1 MGAALYDIYSFRF
14 MCNVTAGIVFTYVIL
29 YFFFCNGCEAIS
41 STFKNY
47 EEHEESERQ
56 LSKVKKLT
64 EISAPLPGHVVVIT
78 ALTDLFKFMIGCINP
93 FSMIREINERHR
105 VENDERSRD
114 LRESLLAASFIG
126 GDEITSE
133 NNAEIRLVADK

>member
-1 MGAALYDIYSFRF
+1 M
-14 MCNVTAGIVFTYVIL
+14 
-29 YFFFCNGCEAIS
+29 
-41 STFKNY
+41 
-47 EEHEESERQ
+47 Q
-56 LSKVKKLT
+56 KLT
-64 EISAPLPGHVVVIT
+64 ESSAPLPGHVVACAI
-78 ALTDLFKFMIGCINP
+78 LTDIFKFLIGCINP
-93 FSMIREINERHR
+93 LSLIREIKERHR